1 MSTCSS
7 SFDNLNACHQPAI
20 ITQSTDPG
28 CAIFVMK
35 SEVAVDGALIVR
47 KGRASKGVTEAYY
60 FILALAWNEIIT
72 IGTEMAA
79 SEQEDFIKSK
89 GAEWANVLLHEYSHV
104 PLKPDVT
111 LDVLNEEIS
120 TDNGNGMIRK
130 AKEMTCYITNVL
142 NPVWNET
149 DVPLEDALSECRKV
163 AWLRNEEDRKRKR
176 KLLPPYEK
184 ADRPY
189 DTAWRS
195 KEWLAFRY
203 LGLPAGKNKCLQ
215 IFQCGALSGP
225 FAVKKYCLKRNLPQE
240 SECLQLKSTNSTSS
254 DALHYK
260 SGQDTRSNIPASES
274 SDKVHG
280 IKEILPSK
288 QFLWREEKERL
299 ESLVKLS
306 EQLKMPA
313 EVNRAHLLDL
323 YNFLLT
329 PPVTVKDDADE
340 RRSKTQKTEYGLTP
354 TSAEKFVSTSDIL
367 TTKCMDG
374 SHDDAN

>member
-1 MSTCSS
+1 MSTCSR
-7 SFDNLNACHQPAI
+7 SFDNLNKWFVPAI
-20 ITQSTDPG
+20 NEQPTDRA
-28 CAIFVMK
+28 CAILVMK
-35 SEVAVDGALIVR
+35 SEGAADGALIVR

-111 LDVLNEEIS
+111 LDILNEEIS

-149 DVPLEDALSECRKV
+149 DIPLEEALSECRKV

-203 LGLPAGKNKCLQ
+203 LGLPAGKSKCLQ

-225 FAVKKYCLKRNLPQE
+225 FAAKKYCLKRNLPQE
-240 SECLQLKSTNSTSS
+240 SEYLQSKSASSTSS
-254 DALHYK
+254 DALNDK
-260 SGQDTRSNIPASES
+260 RAQDGRSNISVSES
-274 SDKVHG
+274 SDKIHG
-280 IKEILPSK
+280 IKEIIPSK
-288 QFLWREEKERL
+288 QVLWREEKERL
-299 ESLVKLS
+299 ESLIKLS
-306 EQLKMPA
+306 EQLKMPV

-329 PPVTVKDDADE
+329 PITVKDDADE
-340 RRSKTQKTEYGLTP
+340 RRSKTQKTEHSLTP
-354 TSAEKFVSTSDIL
+354 TSAEKFVSASDML
-367 TTKCMDG
+367 TAKSMDE
-374 SHDDAN
+374 SHDV